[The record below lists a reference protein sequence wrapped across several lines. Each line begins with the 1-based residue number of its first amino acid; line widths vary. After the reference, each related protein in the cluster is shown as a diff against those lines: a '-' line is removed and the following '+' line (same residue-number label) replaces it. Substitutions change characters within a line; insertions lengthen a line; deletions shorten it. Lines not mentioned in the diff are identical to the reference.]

1 VVTILV
7 TLPTWVVWV
16 VVAGTH
22 QCKDTLG
29 WGQVVVVGDCPGP
42 HQGQARADGVVVI

>member
-1 VVTILV
+1 MVTILV

-29 WGQVVVVGDCPGP
+29 WGRWWSVQGHTRDKPGLM
-42 HQGQARADGVVVI
+42 VWW